1 MGGIGEVEVG
11 NAASTFDLVCCDAA
25 GIAQP
30 LPAELGPL
38 PLYPHDDGFYSVL
51 GPPLT
56 HVTCGDQAN
65 GSSNDTLACNQV
77 DTSATVIPRRT
88 KVFCGSSKCSG
99 NRCTPPPTICLS
111 FMSTNREKWPTH
123 MLQSLL
129 QLSRARLFPA
139 NLVRNEAGT

>member
-1 MGGIGEVEVG
+1 MKWGVG
-11 NAASTFDLVCCDAA
+11 NAAPTFYLVCSDAA
-25 GIAQP
+25 GITQP

-65 GSSNDTLACNQV
+65 GSANDTLACNPIDACV
-77 DTSATVIPRRT
+77 TVMPRRN

-99 NRCTPPPTICLS
+99 NRCTSPPTICLS
-111 FMSTNREKWPTH
+111 FISTNREKWPTH
-123 MLQSLL
+123 MLWWPL
-129 QLSRARLFPA
+129 QLSRTRVFPA
-139 NLVRNEAGT
+139 NPIRNETGTEPTL